1 MKLWFL
7 RSSQARWKGAEIW
20 LMKQKDL
27 QRNQKG
33 QYTFLPFA
41 LGLFFRTNSA
51 LNRVSVSPV
60 TSFTAAKTAT
70 PALGHTNY
78 SLNALCSPA
87 LQMGAFEKQNNSSSL
102 PGCSKIHS
110 APSTSVCSIKEP
122 PTTKWLYIICIAL
135 LPQTL
140 YSQISDSKRSFSA

>member
-1 MKLWFL
+1 MI
-7 RSSQARWKGAEIW
+7 QAGAAWSGTGLEVINETVVSKEQSGK
-20 LMKQKDL
+20 MERC
-27 QRNQKG
+27 RNLANEAEGPAEEPKRTVQ
-33 QYTFLPFA
+33 FLPFA

-122 PTTKWLYIICIAL
+122 PTTK
-135 LPQTL
+135 
-140 YSQISDSKRSFSA
+140 